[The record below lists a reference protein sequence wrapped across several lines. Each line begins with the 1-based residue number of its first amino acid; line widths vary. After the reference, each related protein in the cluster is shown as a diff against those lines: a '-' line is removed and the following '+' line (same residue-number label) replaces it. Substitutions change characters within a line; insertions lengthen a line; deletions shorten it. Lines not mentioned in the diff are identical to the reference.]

1 MLIYS
6 HILPYFTIKCT
17 HTHLHT
23 VDTFVS
29 NVARCLLLC
38 LMLRVRCLSRSF
50 PFPQLVLCSVVFY
63 VCLGYLQQTINQHIA
78 AFCLWLQLPLD
89 TLHPLDTF
97 AF

>member
-1 MLIYS
+1 MRIIIRTEIIGIQLEAS
-6 HILPYFTIKCT
+6 LDWSKNLKRIKK
-17 HTHLHT
+17 
-23 VDTFVS
+23 
-29 NVARCLLLC
+29 NII
-38 LMLRVRCLSRSF
+38 
-50 PFPQLVLCSVVFY
+50 PQLVLCSVVFY